1 MKRILLLV
9 LCFFCM
15 TGFAQAGASGKS
27 GKQENPR
34 QAGKSSI
41 YFYDVESKDDNGY
54 GRLVINADKHTFSFI
69 GQDFTPN
76 RHFEIKVDTESEF
89 RFLAIGHS
97 TKTGNLH
104 IQGEWEGAF
113 PKEGTVGISY
123 CYPPA
128 YGFTLENF
136 GGYVAHIKIAYSTDK
151 GATWKVTSKQSSG
164 ISLFEV
170 HSVEIIDLLDED
182 IPEGSSLVK
191 MKMVV
196 VGGGDVTES
205 EIYSYVHTSPP
216 GYCYPY
222 YDAHGPTWNASLEFY
237 ADYCTPYIDS
247 GYWTIYPIY

>member
-1 MKRILLLV
+1 MKKLFLVV
-9 LCFFCM
+9 LCFVFM
-15 TGFAQAGASGKS
+15 AGSALAGAGGNSA
-27 GKQENPR
+27 KQENPR

-41 YFYDVESKDDNGY
+41 YFYDVESKDDAGY
-54 GRLVINADKHTFSFI
+54 GRLVINADKHTFTFI

-76 RHFEIKVDTESEF
+76 RHFEIKVDTESEY
-89 RFLAIGHS
+89 RFLAIGQS
-97 TKTGNLH
+97 TKAGNVH

-136 GGYVAHIKIAYSTDK
+136 GGYVAHIKIAYSTDN
-151 GATWKVTSKQSSG
+151 GATWKLTSKQTED

-170 HSVEIIDLLDED
+170 YRVDINDLLGEE

-191 MKMVV
+191 MKMIV

-205 EIYSYVHTSPP
+205 EIYSYVHSSPP

-222 YDAHGPTWNASLEFY
+222 YDAHGTTLNASLEFY
-237 ADYCTPYIDS
+237 QIECTPYIGS
-247 GYWTIYPIY
+247 GYWTVYPLY